1 VRVHRPPTAAPK
13 AERSARPNAKR
24 PPKSTRQSL
33 RAERAAAAKE
43 TVRSL
48 IGTSS
53 TFAAQRSVAPKTP
66 SGKLTPARRKELC
79 SSCFELRVELER
91 LRRRCAD
98 LESRGAPAAS
108 APPQLP
114 LVATAHADAAMQLHV
129 IKERALMQS
138 VKALQAANEQLQ
150 REAKEHRRSR
160 LIKRLAEQVR
170 QQELVVDVLKQRVCD
185 GGGAMKMKQVNDFL
199 IKKTIGGP
207 KRFRPQSRE
216 ELEQAVVV
224 LKGRVSH
231 AKQSGRGAIVEVKQL
246 RLAVKRLER
255 DAAENAA
262 AAAGEVARIG
272 DAAAARAE
280 LQQKVIELSASLE
293 DVHVRSRAKDSII
306 RRRAT
311 ELDELRSEV
320 ERLDHANAASVL
332 AKARLEE
339 AQHALGRE
347 RETVA
352 TLQQTIMKHS
362 VEETMAAASLR
373 AGSSDQLEAVMQ
385 AHTEARNAE
394 RREHAA
400 KQGAL
405 EESLALER
413 RAADELRERLRAAA
427 LREEALRAQLAVE
440 TNVEA
445 TLRTQLA
452 ATTSVEAELRH
463 QLVEEEVV
471 AAGMREQLASDHA
484 VEAAMHDELA
494 AEAAREAAL
503 REQLAAGDD
512 AKAALEAELLR
523 AEADKAAAEA
533 SLADAKTTMAE
544 RVAQAKLLKASAS
557 MAVAKAHVQ
566 ASIDTQ
572 VKVAAAAAV
581 AAVEARDAAAASA
594 EGGRADAN
602 TNAVAAALD
611 RRAST
616 TPEALL
622 AALDAEEAVSTS
634 AAPAEPMEIHEE
646 ADEVVE
652 MEERRTIARRAST
665 LAAEHR
671 AAEAARVAEEEQDD
685 LAEEMIRASVSC
697 RAASRSPTASG
708 GATETSAASDAT
720 GAPTS
725 PRAVSQSARDAE
737 RLALRLA
744 KLDLAAAGCND
755 AAASAADIAPFAAA
769 LRAQGEVRATV
780 LAAHG
785 DAIASRF
792 ARTQRCS
799 DRWRHLWL
807 KQVGEESEE
816 RWRVF
821 NRNVRTLIDAKQ
833 GKGIFGRS
841 ITVLHPVG
849 VAARWRKQRMRARL
863 FAVLLDAERA
873 ANPKAPPP
881 NAAQR
886 NQLSRKAMRMVNKY
900 GNEELKLFA
909 AVSSKYSLAEGV
921 PEWSTLMARYPSSW
935 PAQFENGAPGRA
947 VRGEMHVAA
956 VVVQT
961 IFRQHRDTVHAKV
974 HAAHAHCKSCS
985 AASNWHF
992 LCGRVMEPMVKESA
1006 EKAFGH
1012 LRRQLQ
1018 LLIAQ
1023 SQGRGILGRSVN
1035 PEVAHGGLVG
1045 IAARWRRRR
1054 LVARLTAFYSAHLP
1068 PTYAAPKSVPKQ
1080 VRRLIKKYG
1089 DHELKLCASLVGK
1102 YGVDVPAW
1110 PVPAV
1115 HVDALHELARLPLD
1129 ASDVDAAGGAE
1140 AVKRRVRVIRRHLY
1154 ALAIVPQMPESADYF
1169 AVDIL
1174 AATIVQTC
1182 VVHRRRRSCIVAF
1195 LVFSHAHPY
1204 MLSRPR
1210 ARALSLSLCLPPLR
1224 LALPQHRIWRRT
1236 SAVRRCAALRA

>member
-1 VRVHRPPTAAPK
+1 M
-13 AERSARPNAKR
+13 
-24 PPKSTRQSL
+24 
-33 RAERAAAAKE
+33 RAERAAAANE

-53 TFAAQRSVAPKTP
+53 SFAQRRAAPKTP
-66 SGKLTPARRKELC
+66 SVKLTPARRKELC

-91 LRRRCAD
+91 LRRRCSD
-98 LESRGAPAAS
+98 LEVRGAATAS
-108 APPQLP
+108 AAPQLA
-114 LVATAHADAAMQLHV
+114 LVATAEADAAMQLHV

-170 QQELVVDVLKQRVCD
+170 QQELVVDVLKQRVCA

-231 AKQSGRGAIVEVKQL
+231 TKQSGRGAIVEVKQL

-255 DAAENAA
+255 EAAERAA
-262 AAAGEVARIG
+262 AAAAEAARIG

-280 LQQKVIELSASLE
+280 LQQKVVELSASLE

-306 RRRAT
+306 RRRAA

-352 TLQQTIMKHS
+352 TLQQTVLKHS
-362 VEETMAAASLR
+362 AAETMAAASLR
-373 AGSSDQLEAVMQ
+373 AGSSDQLEAVMS
-385 AHTEARNAE
+385 AHTEARDAE
-394 RREHAA
+394 RREHAS
-400 KQGAL
+400 KQDAL
-405 EESLALER
+405 ENSLALER
-413 RAADELRERLRAAA
+413 RATSELRDRLLAAA
-427 LREEALRAQLAVE
+427 QREEALRAQLAAE
-440 TNVEA
+440 TRVEA

-452 ATTSVEAELRH
+452 ANTSVEAELRH
-463 QLVEEEVV
+463 QLVAEEEV
-471 AAGMREQLASDHA
+471 AAGMREQLASDHI
-484 VEAAMHDELA
+484 VETAMHDQLS
-494 AEAAREAAL
+494 AEVAREAVL
-503 REQLAAGDD
+503 REQLAAGED
-512 AKAALEAELLR
+512 AKAALEAKVLS
-523 AEADKAAAEA
+523 AEAEKKAAEAQKAEAEA
-533 SLADAKTTMAE
+533 SLIDAKTTMAK
-544 RVAQAKLLKASAS
+544 RLAQAKLLEANASV
-557 MAVAKAHVQ
+557 AVATAQEEAIVDIQ
-566 ASIDTQ
+566 EN
-572 VKVAAAAAV
+572 VAAAAGASAAESAGLV
-581 AAVEARDAAAASA
+581 AAEDAEGASA
-594 EGGRADAN
+594 AVDAN
-602 TNAVAAALD
+602 VDAIVAALD

-616 TPEALL
+616 TPEALI
-622 AALDAEEAVSTS
+622 AALDAEEDAAATS
-634 AAPAEPMEIHEE
+634 AAPVEPMVIHEE
-646 ADEVVE
+646 ADEVAE

-671 AAEAARVAEEEQDD
+671 AAEAARAEEEDQDE
-685 LAEEMIRASVSC
+685 LAEAMIRESVSPKAGSRC
-697 RAASRSPTASG
+697 PTAASATSSSRAGTAL
-708 GATETSAASDAT
+708 AAEAICAT
-720 GAPTS
+720 GATDAPAAAGEANATDAPAS
-725 PRAVSQSARDAE
+725 LQSLAQSANDAE
-737 RLALRLA
+737 RLARRLA
-744 KLDLAAAGCND
+744 KLELAAAGCND
-755 AAASAADIAPFAAA
+755 AAASAVDIAPFTAA
-769 LRAQGEVRATV
+769 LRTQGAVRATV

-785 DAIASRF
+785 SMIAARL
-792 ARTQRCS
+792 ARTQRCT
-799 DRWRHLWL
+799 DRWRLLWL
-807 KQVGEESEE
+807 KQVGGESEE
-816 RWRVF
+816 RWRIF

-863 FAVLLDAERA
+863 LAVLIDAARA
-873 ANPKAPPP
+873 ANPKALRPDDDE
-881 NAAQR
+881 R
-886 NQLSRKAMRMVNKY
+886 DQLSRKAMRMVNKY

-909 AVSSKYSLAEGV
+909 AVSGKYGLADGV
-921 PEWSTLMARYPSSW
+921 PEWSALVARYPASW
-935 PAQFENGAPGRA
+935 PSEFENGAAGRA
-947 VRGEMHVAA
+947 VRGEMHIAA
-956 VVVQT
+956 VVMQT
-961 IFRQHRDTVHAKV
+961 MFRQHRDTVHAKV
-974 HAAHAHCKSCS
+974 HAAHTHCKACS
-985 AASNWHF
+985 AADNWHF
-992 LCGRVMEPMVKESA
+992 LCGRIMEPMVKESA

-1054 LVARLTAFYSAHLP
+1054 LVARLTAFYSERLP
-1068 PTYAAPKSVPKQ
+1068 ATYTAPKSVPKQ

-1115 HVDALHELARLPLD
+1115 HVVALRELARLPLD
-1129 ASDVDAAGGAE
+1129 ASDVDTADGVE
-1140 AVKRRVRVIRRHLY
+1140 AVKRRVRVIRRHLR
-1154 ALAIVPQMPESADYF
+1154 ALALVPQKPESGDYF

-1182 VVHRRRRSCIVAF
+1182 VAV
-1195 LVFSHAHPY
+1195 
-1204 MLSRPR
+1204 RP
-1210 ARALSLSLCLPPLR
+1210 ATSLS
-1224 LALPQHRIWRRT
+1224 
-1236 SAVRRCAALRA
+1236 S